1 MGQERIGVF
10 VCNCGTNIAK
20 VVDAN
25 AVAAAVQ
32 DIPGVASAR
41 SYKYMCSNPGQEMIA
56 HDIRELGLTKV
67 VVAACSPR
75 MHENTFRKAL
85 ERGGLNPY
93 FFEMA
98 NIREQCS
105 WIHEDPRAATAK
117 AAALARAAVH
127 RVKYHEPL
135 EKRSVP
141 MCPATLVLGGGV
153 AGLTAALE
161 LADAD
166 QKVWLVERTDRLGG
180 NLARIDLTP
189 PHLDSAQD
197 LVRELVARVARADRI
212 EVLLRSELVELTGFV
227 GNYRPKVR
235 TGAGELREL
244 DVGSIVVATGAKEF
258 DPSRARH
265 YGYGTL
271 PDVVTSFE
279 LEEMLR
285 RGRIETRAGKRPRH
299 VVVVHCVGSRSEEFH
314 RYCSRVCC
322 ASALKY
328 GHQLRSALPDAHV
341 TDVYTDLD
349 AFGKGCEEL
358 YRKSAEART
367 LFLMFDKRTPP
378 TVAAA
383 GPEDPY
389 GLIVSFREQLSGE
402 DVEVPADL
410 VVLMVA
416 MEPREDSDRVA
427 RIANISRD
435 RDGWF
440 TESHPK
446 LDPVATT
453 TDGVFIAGACQFP
466 KDVPEAVAQARA
478 AVARI
483 LAKISQGA
491 IAVDGVYSEV
501 DDKLCAGCR
510 RCATLCPYS
519 AITYDAVKRKSAI
532 QSAACKACGCCAAGC
547 PAGAIQTRQFTDQ
560 QLFAQIEAVL

>member
-1 MGQERIGVF
+1 MAQERIGVF
-10 VCNCGTNIAK
+10 ICNCGTNIAK

-32 DIPGVASAR
+32 DIPGVTSAR
-41 SYKYMCSNPGQEMIA
+41 SYKYMCSNPGQEMIS
-56 HDIRELGLTKV
+56 HDIRELALTKV

-85 ERGGLNPY
+85 ERGGINPY

-117 AAALARAAVH
+117 AAALARAAVY
-127 RVKYHEPL
+127 RVKFHEPL
-135 EKRSVP
+135 ERRSVP

-153 AGLTAALE
+153 AGMTAALE
-161 LADAD
+161 LAEAG
-166 QKVWLVERTDRLGG
+166 QQVYLVERTDRLGG
-180 NLARIDLTP
+180 NLARVDLTP
-189 PHLDSAQD
+189 PHLDSARD
-197 LVRELVARVARADRI
+197 IVRELVARVRRHDRVR
-212 EVLLRSELVELTGFV
+212 VLLQSELVELKGFV
-227 GNYRPKVR
+227 GSYRPKVR
-235 TGAGELREL
+235 TAAGEVLEL
-244 DVGSIVVATGAKEF
+244 EVGSAVVCTGAKEF
-258 DPSRARH
+258 DPARARG

-279 LEEMLR
+279 LEAMLR
-285 RGRIETRAGKRPRH
+285 EGRVETRAGKRPRWISII
-299 VVVVHCVGSRSEEFH
+299 HCVGSRSEEFH

-328 GHQLRSALPDAHV
+328 GHQLRSALPGVQV
-341 TDVYTDLD
+341 TDLYTDMD

-358 YRKSAEART
+358 YRRSAEART
-367 LFLMFDKRTPP
+367 LFLMFDKHAPP
-378 TVAAA
+378 KVAAA
-383 GPEDPY
+383 SPADGC
-389 GLIVSFREQLSGE
+389 GMLVTFREQLSGE
-402 DVEVPADL
+402 DVELPADL

-416 MEPREDSDRVA
+416 MEPREDSAQVA
-427 RIANISRD
+427 RVANISRD
-435 RDGWF
+435 REGWF

-483 LAKISQGA
+483 LAKISLGA
-491 IAVDGVYSEV
+491 ISVDGVYSEV

-510 RCATLCPYS
+510 RCNTLCPYS
-519 AITYDAVKRKSAI
+519 AITYDEVKKRSAI

-547 PAGAIQTRQFTDQ
+547 PSGAIQTRHFTDQ

>member
-1 MGQERIGVF
+1 MAQERIGVF
-10 VCNCGTNIAK
+10 ICNCGTNIAK

-56 HDIRELGLTKV
+56 QDIRALGLTKV

-75 MHENTFRKAL
+75 MHEATFRKAL

-93 FFEMA
+93 FVEMA

-105 WIHEDPRAATAK
+105 WIHEDPRAATEK
-117 AAALARAAVH
+117 AAALARAAVY
-127 RVKYHEPL
+127 RVKFHEPL
-135 EKRSVP
+135 ERRSVP

-153 AGLTAALE
+153 AGMTAALE
-161 LADAD
+161 LAEAD
-166 QKVWLVERTDRLGG
+166 QQVHLVEQASALGG
-180 NLARIDLTP
+180 NLARVDLTAP
-189 PHLDSAQD
+189 YLDSARD
-197 LVRELVARVARADRI
+197 LVRELVARVEGHARIR
-212 EVLLRSELVELTGFV
+212 VHLGSELLELKGFV
-227 GNYRPKVR
+227 GSYRPKVR
-235 TGAGELREL
+235 TAAGEVL
-244 DVGSIVVATGAKEF
+244 DLEVGSAVICTGAKEF
-258 DPSRARH
+258 DPARARRS
-265 YGYGTL
+265 GYGTL

-279 LEEMLR
+279 LEAMLR
-285 RGRIETRAGKRPRH
+285 AGRVATRAGKPPRA
-299 VVVVHCVGSRSEEFH
+299 VAILHCVGSRSEEFH

-328 GHQLRSALPDAHV
+328 GHQLRSALPGVHV

-358 YRKSAEART
+358 YRRSAEART
-367 LFLMFDKRTPP
+367 LFLMFDKHAPP
-378 TVAAA
+378 VVTAAPPDA
-383 GPEDPY
+383 GA
-389 GLIVSFREQLSGE
+389 GMLVTFREQLSGE
-402 DVEVPADL
+402 EVELPADL

-416 MEPREDSDRVA
+416 MEPREDSARVA
-427 RIANISRD
+427 QVANISRD
-435 RDGWF
+435 REGWF

-483 LAKISQGA
+483 LARISQGA

-501 DDKLCAGCR
+501 DEKQCAGCR
-510 RCATLCPYS
+510 KCNSLCPYT
-519 AITYDAVKRKSAI
+519 AITYDEVKRRSVVV
-532 QSAACKACGCCAAGC
+532 SAACKACGCCAAAC
-547 PAGAIQTRQFTDQ
+547 PCGAIQTRHFNDQ
-560 QLFAQIEAVL
+560 QLYAQIEAVL